1 MTIGWLNAESRLRV
15 ALLAV
20 LVGLVAGFGAVAF
33 RLLVALF
40 RNLFF
45 FGRLSFVYDA
55 NFHTLPSAWGVAVIL
70 VPVVGAVVVAFLVKD
85 FAEEARGAGVAEV
98 IDAVYYQRGVIRP
111 VVALV
116 KALAASVSLGSG
128 ASVGREGPIIQIGAT
143 FGSTVGQLVRMAD
156 WERAALIACGAAG
169 GIAATFNTPI
179 GGVLFAI
186 EIIMAEISARTLVPV
201 ALATGTATL
210 VGQTFFGDHPVFHL
224 ATVPER
230 AHILPL
236 GTFAA
241 DAGLGLLIGLMAV
254 AFIRGIYLA
263 QDLFDRVPGNYY
275 FRHGLGMLVLGLVMY
290 LLMAGSGHYYVE
302 GAGYATVRDLLTGA
316 LNASYLLALLFAL
329 KLLVTAVSLG
339 SGASGGVFSPALFMG
354 ATVGAGYGALLNQ
367 IFPGHVD
374 PAVMAVAGMAGAVGA
389 VTGAVVTGMV
399 MVFEMIRDFDVIAP
413 LLITTALAYGL
424 RRLLLEDSVYTMK
437 LARRG
442 HYIPELRQTS
452 AYLLESAGRVLRV
465 PVVTM
470 TAEQWT
476 AGMPDAAA
484 GAPHVLITEHGR
496 LYGVVPAEQV
506 QGRLEHSPTHGDPHG
521 SVQRFVVVRADQP
534 VASVVAS
541 LRAARLPAAVVSVD
555 GRAERPEDV
564 LGVLSG
570 EEIVRGGNLPLRL
583 LRFRP
588 SPDRERT

>member
-1 MTIGWLNAESRLRV
+1 MTLRWLNAESRLRV
-15 ALLAV
+15 AVLAV

-33 RLLVALF
+33 RLLVGLF

-45 FGRLSFVYDA
+45 FGRLSFAYDA
-55 NFHTLPSAWGVAVIL
+55 NYHTLPSLWGAAVIL
-70 VPVVGAVVVAFLVKD
+70 VPVAGALLVAFLVKD

-98 IDAVYYQRGVIRP
+98 IDAVYYRRGVIRP

-116 KALAASVSLGSG
+116 KALAASISLGSG

-143 FGSTVGQLVRMAD
+143 FGSTVGQVVRMAD

-224 ATVPER
+224 ARLPER

-241 DAGLGLLIGLMAV
+241 DAGLGLLIGLVAV
-254 AFIRGIYLA
+254 AFIRGIYLL
-263 QDLFDRVPGNYY
+263 QDLFERVPGNYY
-275 FRHGLGMLVLGLVMY
+275 LRHGLGMLLLGVVMY
-290 LLMAGSGHYYVE
+290 LLMAGFGHYYVE
-302 GAGYATVRDLLTGA
+302 GAGYATVRDLLTGT
-316 LNASYLLALLFAL
+316 LNASYLLVLLFAL

-339 SGASGGVFSPALFMG
+339 SGASGGVFSPALFLG

-424 RRLLLEDSVYTMK
+424 RRLLLEESVYMMK

-452 AYLLESAGRVLRV
+452 TYLLEPAGQAVHV

-470 TAEQWT
+470 TVEQWA
-476 AGMPDAAA
+476 AGLPDTAA
-484 GAPHVLITEHGR
+484 GAPHVLVTDHGHPC
-496 LYGVVPAEQV
+496 GVVPAEQV
-506 QGRLEHSPTHGDPHG
+506 QQRLAHGLPDGEPDG
-521 SVQRFVVVRADQP
+521 TVQRFSVVRADQP

-541 LRAARLPAAVVSVD
+541 LRAERVPAAVVTAN
-555 GRAERPEDV
+555 GRVERIEDV

-570 EEIVRGGNLPLRL
+570 EEIARGGNLPLRL

-588 SPDRERT
+588 SRNRRRA